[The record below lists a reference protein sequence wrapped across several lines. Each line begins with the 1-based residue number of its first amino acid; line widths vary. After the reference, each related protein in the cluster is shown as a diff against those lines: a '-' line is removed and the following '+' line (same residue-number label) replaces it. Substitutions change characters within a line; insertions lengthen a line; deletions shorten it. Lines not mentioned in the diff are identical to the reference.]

1 MSHLKYFRIDER
13 LIHGQ
18 ILQKWL
24 KYMECNNI
32 LVIDDEL
39 AKDPII
45 QSVLGMTLSKKVSVQ
60 FLNVLDGAS
69 RLSQID
75 KNCFV
80 LMKNLETLQQVF
92 KQGIEIA
99 QVNICRLPYFSG
111 KKKIY
116 QNIYVS
122 DKEEEILRNFIQGN
136 IDVYIQMVPDDEK
149 IHVVDLLK

>member
-1 MSHLKYFRIDER
+1 MSYLKYFRIDER

-24 KYMECNNI
+24 KYTECRDI

-45 QSVLGMTLSKKVSVQ
+45 QSVLGMTLSKKVVVQ
-60 FLNVLDGAS
+60 FLNILDGVS

-92 KQGIEIA
+92 KQGIEIN
-99 QVNICRLPYFSG
+99 QVNICRLPYYPG

-116 QNIYVS
+116 QNIYIS
-122 DKEEEILRNFIQGN
+122 DKEEEILREFIQEN
-136 IDVYIQMVPDDEK
+136 IDAYIQMVPDDEK
-149 IHVVDLLK
+149 IHVVDLLE